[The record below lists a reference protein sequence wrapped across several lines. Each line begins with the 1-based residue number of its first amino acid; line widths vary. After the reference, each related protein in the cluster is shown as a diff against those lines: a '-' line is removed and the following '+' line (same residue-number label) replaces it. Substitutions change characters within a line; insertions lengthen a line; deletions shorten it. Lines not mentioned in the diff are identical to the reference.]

1 MEVYFEGSVSGYTK
15 AITQKGSLSSII
27 ALEGDCVPRMELG
40 QKIVFKNE
48 NDNPTSE
55 YPEQE
60 YCINA
65 FLFPFEDGNYF
76 RILRVCSIEKYPSMK
91 GNKNRGIL
99 IEPRQIT
106 VSETILE

>member
-15 AITQKGSLSSII
+15 AITQEGSLNTII
-27 ALEGDCVPRMELG
+27 ALEGDSVPRLELG
-40 QKIVFKNE
+40 QKVVFKNE
-48 NDNPTSE
+48 NDNPTPE

-65 FLFPFEDGNYF
+65 FLFPFEDGNYLK
-76 RILRVCSIEKYPSMK
+76 ILCVCSVEKYPSMK

-106 VSETILE
+106 VLETIPE